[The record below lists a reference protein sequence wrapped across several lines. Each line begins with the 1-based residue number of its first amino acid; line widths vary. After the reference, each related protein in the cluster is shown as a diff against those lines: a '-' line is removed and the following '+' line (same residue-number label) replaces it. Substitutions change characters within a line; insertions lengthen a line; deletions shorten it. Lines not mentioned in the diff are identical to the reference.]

1 MCAQQLLGSSGVL
14 GNEVSQLVFANRA
27 DHRARLAML
36 MEATKAIKTLESS
49 HKMEKSSQKMEWGK
63 KKPPA
68 GQPPREPPSQKG
80 LQRILAAM
88 KRKVA

>member
-1 MCAQQLLGSSGVL
+1 M
-14 GNEVSQLVFANRA
+14 FANRA

>member
-1 MCAQQLLGSSGVL
+1 
-14 GNEVSQLVFANRA
+14 
-27 DHRARLAML
+27 ML

-49 HKMEKSSQKMEWGK
+49 HKMEKSSKKMQWG

-80 LQRILAAM
+80 LQRILASM